1 MDVVNFL
8 PVLLTLFANQ
18 HAECTD
24 IADSQ
29 RLLND
34 KLANYTKQ
42 LRPLYNQSKA
52 LDVYLSF
59 DLVSIRDFDE
69 REGKFTVTGVLKC
82 YWFDEMFTWNP
93 DDYGGVYNVQIDV
106 STIWIPSMALVN
118 PTEEMKRVSEDW
130 HILHVENTGLIANL
144 AGGIFSA
151 SCQIDVT
158 YYPWD
163 KQYCELWFMAWGYT
177 HQQINLIQMSNH
189 STFYIY
195 SEHGMWTMR
204 DSQTGT
210 FPEAS
215 LASFG
220 FHVER
225 KPLFVV
231 INILSPIIFLSFMN
245 VLLFMIPIESGERI
259 SFCITVLLAIAV
271 FLTLVGDN
279 LPKTS
284 NPMSILSYY
293 LLSVLI
299 LSVCITLLNI
309 LSLRLFHAD
318 DKDEVGAFW
327 KGLTHFIRCRC
338 CGRSRARNK
347 RPIQFTNGV
356 HNNASNSHVSEP
368 GIQAISKSQR
378 SITNHSIVH
387 GRVEYIHS
395 LNNDTKYKMTEETT
409 TKKEDEI
416 TWKDVSYA
424 FDMVSFVL
432 CVAALIFLT
441 IYFLLAAAGTI
452 GTN

>member
-1 MDVVNFL
+1 ML
-8 PVLLTLFANQ
+8 ILAYQ
-18 HAECTD
+18 EAECTS
-24 IADSQ
+24 IEDSQ
-29 RLLND
+29 ILLND

-93 DDYGGVYNVQIDV
+93 DDYGGVDNVQIGV

-177 HQQINLIQMSNH
+177 HQQINLIQLSNH

-195 SEHGMWTMR
+195 SEHGMWTVR

-231 INILSPIIFLSFMN
+231 INILSPIIFLSFMYERAVIHDSNRKWRKDLLLHHCSSGHCCVSYTCWGQPTKDVKSN
-245 VLLFMIPIESGERI
+245 VNI
-259 SFCITVLLAIAV
+259 
-271 FLTLVGDN
+271 
-279 LPKTS
+279 K
-284 NPMSILSYY
+284 
-293 LLSVLI
+293 LLSVV
-299 LSVCITLLNI
+299 S
-309 LSLRLFHAD
+309 
-318 DKDEVGAFW
+318 
-327 KGLTHFIRCRC
+327 THSECMYNVTQHFEFKVVPCR
-338 CGRSRARNK
+338 R
-347 RPIQFTNGV
+347 
-356 HNNASNSHVSEP
+356 
-368 GIQAISKSQR
+368 
-378 SITNHSIVH
+378 
-387 GRVEYIHS
+387 
-395 LNNDTKYKMTEETT
+395 
-409 TKKEDEI
+409 
-416 TWKDVSYA
+416 
-424 FDMVSFVL
+424 
-432 CVAALIFLT
+432 
-441 IYFLLAAAGTI
+441 
-452 GTN
+452 